1 MFPFNTWGFL
11 LSGVVFI
18 IINRYIYYI
27 YIYLYF
33 GPNNI
38 IVTYRTKIYGIK
50 MGNDEACI

>member
-18 IINRYIYYI
+18 IINRYIY
-27 YIYLYF
+27 IYLYF

-38 IVTYRTKIYGIK
+38 IVTYRTKINGIK